1 MHAMADLVAMAFDRL
16 RIDNPS
22 PALFFM
28 ENRSAVV
35 FHCRYSITSYASSDS
50 KPTKARGKYLGQCR
64 RAALCNRC
72 AERGRGVQTKASNP
86 HSTLVKWN
94 ESSDVRAAAS
104 PRPHPATPHSN
115 AHQLESNH
123 PHAFAR
129 CNWACPRE
137 PGPTCHVSG
146 ATFYRP
152 FVWAAFTR
160 QVALTPRRR

>member
-1 MHAMADLVAMAFDRL
+1 VFRVLRTQMHAMADLVAMAFDRL

-104 PRPHPATPHSN
+104 PPAPPRNPPLQRAPARIQSPPRVC
-115 AHQLESNH
+115 ALQL
-123 PHAFAR
+123 
-129 CNWACPRE
+129 
-137 PGPTCHVSG
+137 GLPTRTWSHMSCE
-146 ATFYRP
+146 
-152 FVWAAFTR
+152 
-160 QVALTPRRR
+160 